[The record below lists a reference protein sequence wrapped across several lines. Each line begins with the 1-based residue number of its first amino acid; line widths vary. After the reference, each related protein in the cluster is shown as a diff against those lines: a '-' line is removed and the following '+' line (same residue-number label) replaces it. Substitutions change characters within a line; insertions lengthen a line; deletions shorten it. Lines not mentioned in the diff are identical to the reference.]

1 MKFYCFICLTKKFY
15 THDHTNDT
23 PLRSTDSLVSPG
35 DDNVASTANANEVTE
50 TKHNNKNDAAAT
62 ASAFAASTIT
72 TTAAGSAD
80 VKGETTS
87 ADNDKKKNGSIG
99 DAKENYKFDVSKN

>member
-1 MKFYCFICLTKKFY
+1 MDAMQL
-15 THDHTNDT
+15 DT

-50 TKHNNKNDAAAT
+50 TKHNNKNDAAAVAAAAAIST
-62 ASAFAASTIT
+62 AVTTIT

-80 VKGETTS
+80 VNDKKGQATTLTI
-87 ADNDKKKNGSIG
+87 ADNDKKKNGSV
-99 DAKENYKFDVSKN
+99 AA

>member
-1 MKFYCFICLTKKFY
+1 MQL
-15 THDHTNDT
+15 DT

-35 DDNVASTANANEVTE
+35 DDNVAVLANANEVTE
-50 TKHNNKNDAAAT
+50 TKHNNKNDAAAAAT

-87 ADNDKKKNGSIG
+87 ADNDKKKNGSNG
-99 DAKENYKFDVSKN
+99 DARENYKFDVSKN